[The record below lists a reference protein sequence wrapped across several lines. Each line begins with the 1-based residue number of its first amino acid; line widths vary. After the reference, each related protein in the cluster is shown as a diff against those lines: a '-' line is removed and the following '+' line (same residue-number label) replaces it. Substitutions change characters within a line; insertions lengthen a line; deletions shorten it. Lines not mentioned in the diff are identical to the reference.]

1 MSVSNGCL
9 TLNDSC
15 YLWTDYTFNIKNE
28 FYAIFAHKGMLNVMI
43 GPKKEAWTEDN
54 DYLQSISL
62 RIEDSNKLWVKKDY
76 LESKSIMF
84 MI

>member
-1 MSVSNGCL
+1 
-9 TLNDSC
+9 
-15 YLWTDYTFNIKNE
+15 
-28 FYAIFAHKGMLNVMI
+28 MLNVII